1 MNTTSEIAKA
11 AGITPRTKRFVLHD
25 EYGFAYPGTR
35 TDHVLAALQRT
46 DLVQLDRRTFTV
58 ACALR
63 KCYVTGRMNVE
74 LARRVREQ
82 KTPYQLCA
90 MVAKIAELWEGD
102 ESQGVGDLADIL
114 INKWADQL

>member
-1 MNTTSEIAKA
+1 MLTMEIAKA
-11 AGITPRTKRFVLHD
+11 AGIAPSTKRFVLRD
-25 EYGFAYPGTR
+25 EYGLSYPGTR

-58 ACALR
+58 ACALH
-63 KCYVTGRMNVE
+63 KCYTTGRMNVE

-90 MVAKIAELWEGD
+90 MVAKIAKLWQGD
-102 ESQGVGDLADIL
+102 ESEGVGNLADIL
-114 INKWADQL
+114 INQWADQL

>member
-1 MNTTSEIAKA
+1 MNAKDIAAA
-11 AGITPRTKRFVLHD
+11 AGISPRTKNFVLRD
-25 EYGFAYPGTR
+25 EYGFPYDGGRA
-35 TDHVLAALQRT
+35 DHVLTALQRT

-63 KCYVTGRMNVE
+63 KCYATGRMNVE

-114 INKWADQL
+114 INRWADQL